1 MSDSTVVPFRVTT
14 GPYAGD
20 YEVDVDDLTAS
31 EVRRFRDATGQ
42 ALQRAL
48 TEGIDVDTFA
58 GLVWLVRSRS
68 GANRGLAF
76 QAVADAI
83 TRRSVEPLDE
93 KVEGD
98 PLDPTS
104 SGGD

>member
-1 MSDSTVVPFRVTT
+1 MSSAVVPFRVTA

-31 EVRRFRDATGQ
+31 EVRRFREATGQ
-42 ALQRAL
+42 SLQAAL
-48 TEGIDVDTFA
+48 TTGIDVDTFA
-58 GLVWLVRSRS
+58 GLVWLVRSRA
-68 GANRGLAF
+68 GNNKGLAF
-76 QAVADAI
+76 QAVADNI
-83 TRRSVEPLDE
+83 TRRSIEPLDE

-104 SGGD
+104 SGGA

>member
-1 MSDSTVVPFRVTT
+1 MSSVVPFTVTD

-42 ALQRAL
+42 ALQHAL
-48 TEGIDVDTFA
+48 EACDVDTLA
-58 GLVWLVRSRS
+58 ALVWLVRTRSSASR
-68 GANRGLAF
+68 ALPF
-76 QAVADAI
+76 QAVADNI
-83 TRRSVEPLDE
+83 TRRSVTSLEE

-104 SGGD
+104 SAAG

>member
-1 MSDSTVVPFRVTT
+1 MSSSVVPFRVNG
-14 GPYAGD
+14 GPYAGE

-42 ALQRAL
+42 ALQQAL
-48 TEGIDVDTFA
+48 TTGIDVDTFA
-58 GLVWLVRSRS
+58 GLVWLVRTRS
-68 GANRGLAF
+68 SANKGLAF
-76 QAVADAI
+76 QAVADNI
-83 TRRSVEPLDE
+83 TRKQIEPLEE

>member
-1 MSDSTVVPFRVTT
+1 MSSVIPFRVLD
-14 GPYAGD
+14 GPYSGD
-20 YEVDVDDLTAS
+20 YEVDLDDLTAS

-42 ALQRAL
+42 ALQAAL
-48 TEGIDVDTFA
+48 TTGIDVDTFA
-58 GLVWLVRSRS
+58 GLVWLVRTRS
-68 GANRGLAF
+68 GANKALPF
-76 QAVADAI
+76 QAVADQI
-83 TRRSVEPLDE
+83 TRRAIEPLEE